1 MLSVNLETLQIIL
14 NISKY
19 DFLPHMSIVLS
30 CELWMPCGMNL
41 QGGWVW
47 HVAFSSLN
55 RNSLAQKSCWLLFEW
70 KPSHRG
76 KEI

>member
-30 CELWMPCGMNL
+30 FEL
-41 QGGWVW
+41 
-47 HVAFSSLN
+47 
-55 RNSLAQKSCWLLFEW
+55 
-70 KPSHRG
+70 
-76 KEI
+76 